1 MASGSQQPSWFH
13 GPWGKNEGPAEVHP
27 PCLSCPLLVVFGIT
41 SLNKGYH
48 DLITLW
54 AAETGYMHQGEQLF
68 FTKSKCFW

>member
-1 MASGSQQPSWFH
+1 MDH
-13 GPWGKNEGPAEVHP
+13 GAKMKDQLRSIP

-54 AAETGYMHQGEQLF
+54 AAETGYIHQGEQLF